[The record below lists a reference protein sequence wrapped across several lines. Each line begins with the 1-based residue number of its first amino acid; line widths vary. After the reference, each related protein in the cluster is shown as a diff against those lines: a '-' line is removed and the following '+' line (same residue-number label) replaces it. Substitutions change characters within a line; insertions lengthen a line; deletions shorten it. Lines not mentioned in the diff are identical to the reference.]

1 MHGMTGRWLARSV
14 GLALAGGAMA
24 TTAMATTAMADAWPR
39 WQVTDDG
46 TAEIYNGGTAFGVE
60 CAPGDADVTLTLTA
74 PDAPAPT
81 PGTTAI
87 IQVSTRSDAYP
98 IDGTTDID
106 TFLRAFDPDGSGRY
120 VSTGTAVELQDLIDS
135 LRAGLNLIVGIDTF
149 ERAERYTLVGSSAAI
164 ERVLTACGID

>member
-1 MHGMTGRWLARSV
+1 MRWMV
-14 GLALAGGAMA
+14 GCVALAFAGSALA
-24 TTAMATTAMADAWPR
+24 TTALADAWPR
-39 WQVTDDG
+39 WQVTDDRA
-46 TAEIYNGGTAFGVE
+46 AEISNGGTVFGVE
-60 CAPGDADVTLTLTA
+60 CAPGSADVTLALTA
-74 PDAPAPT
+74 PDASAPP
-81 PGTTAI
+81 PGATAI

-120 VSTGTAVELQDLIDS
+120 ISTGTAAELQDLIDS
-135 LRAGLNLIVGIDTF
+135 LRAGLNLIIGIESF